1 MAKNEARRAQ
11 LLDAAIDVLAE
22 EGARGLTY
30 RAIDAKAGVPAGTA
44 SNYFANRD
52 DLMSEVATRVHQ
64 RLMPSDESVA
74 ESLAMPRDKQLT
86 LKFMHDIIKRA
97 DADKACY
104 LAMMELRLEATR
116 RPDLRT
122 ALTKTIADNLDFNVA
137 FNEESKLPGD
147 RMTVVSLYFAMTGL
161 IYERLTLPDV
171 VAPMD
176 LDELIEVL
184 VNRAIGPD

>member
-1 MAKNEARRAQ
+1 
-11 LLDAAIDVLAE
+11 LDAAIDVLAE

-30 RAIDAKAGVPAGTA
+30 RAIDAKAGTPAGTA
-44 SNYFANRD
+44 SNYFSNRD
-52 DLMSEVATRVHQ
+52 DLMSEVAIRVNQ

-74 ESLAMPRDKQLT
+74 ESLAMPRDRSLT

-122 ALTKTIADNLDFNVA
+122 ALTKTVADNLDFNVT

-147 RMTVVSLYFAMTGL
+147 RMTVVSLYFSMTGL

-184 VNRAIGPD
+184 VNRAIGPN

>member
-1 MAKNEARRAQ
+1 MVKNEARRTA

-52 DLMSEVATRVHQ
+52 DLMSEVAIRVNQ
-64 RLMPSDESVA
+64 RLMPSDESIA
-74 ESLAMPRDKQLT
+74 ESLAMPRDRKLT
-86 LKFMHDIIKRA
+86 LKFMHDIVKRA

-122 ALTKTIADNLDFNVA
+122 ALTKTVADNLEFNIS
-137 FNEESKLPGD
+137 FNEDSKLPGD
-147 RMTVVSLYFAMTGL
+147 RMTVISLYFAMTGL
-161 IYERLTLPDV
+161 IYERLTLPGIV
-171 VAPMD
+171 EPLD
-176 LDELIEVL
+176 LDHLIEVL
-184 VNRAIGPD
+184 VDRAIG

>member
-1 MAKNEARRAQ
+1 MVRNEARRTA
-11 LLDAAIDVLAE
+11 LLDAAIDVLAR

-30 RAIDAKAGVPAGTA
+30 RAIDAKAEVPAGTA

-52 DLMSEVATRVHQ
+52 ELMSAVMTRVHD

-74 ESLAMPRDKQLT
+74 ESLALPRDRSLT
-86 LKFMHDIIKRA
+86 VKFMHDIIKRA
-97 DADKACY
+97 EADKACY

-116 RPDLRT
+116 RPEIRE
-122 ALTKTIADNLDFNVA
+122 ALTRTIAGNLEANVA
-137 FNEESKLPGD
+137 FNEDSKLPGD

-171 VAPMD
+171 VATMD
-176 LDELIEVL
+176 LDELVEVM

>member
-1 MAKNEARRAQ
+1 MVRNEARRTA

-30 RAIDAKAGVPAGTA
+30 RAIDAKAEVPAGTA

-52 DLMSEVATRVHQ
+52 DLMSEVAIRVNQ
-64 RLMPSDESVA
+64 RLMPSDESIA
-74 ESLAMPRDKQLT
+74 ESLALPRDRALT

-122 ALTKTIADNLDFNVA
+122 ALTKTVADNLEFNVS
-137 FNEESKLPGD
+137 FHLDSELPGD

-161 IYERLTLPDV
+161 IYERLTLPDIT
-171 VAPMD
+171 APMD

-184 VNRAIGPD
+184 VDRAIG

>member
-1 MAKNEARRAQ
+1 VVRNEARRTQ

-52 DLMSEVATRVHQ
+52 ELMSEVSIRVTE
-64 RLMPSDESVA
+64 RLTPSDESIA
-74 ESLAMPRDKQLT
+74 ESLALPRDKALSV
-86 LKFMHDIIKRA
+86 KFMHDIIKRA

-116 RPDLRT
+116 RPELRT
-122 ALTKTIADNLDFNVA
+122 ALTKTFAANLDFNIA
-137 FNEESKLPGD
+137 FNEDSKLPGD
-147 RMTVVSLYFAMTGL
+147 RMTVILLYFAMTGL

-171 VAPMD
+171 AATTD
-176 LDELIEVL
+176 LDEFIEVL
-184 VNRAIGPD
+184 VDRAIG

>member
-1 MAKNEARRAQ
+1 LVKNEARRTA
-11 LLDAAIDVLAE
+11 LLDTAIDVLAE

-44 SNYFANRD
+44 SNYFASRD
-52 DLMSEVATRVHQ
+52 DLMSEVAIRVTQ
-64 RLMPSDESVA
+64 RLTPSEESIA
-74 ESLAMPRDKQLT
+74 ESLALPRDKALS
-86 LKFMHDIIKRA
+86 LKFMHDIVKRA
-97 DADKACY
+97 DADKAGY

-122 ALTKTIADNLDFNVA
+122 ALTRTVAGNLDFNIA
-137 FNEESKLPGD
+137 FNEESELPGD
-147 RMTVVSLYFAMTGL
+147 RMTVVLLYFAMTGL

-176 LDELIEVL
+176 LDEIIEVM
-184 VNRAIGPD
+184 VDRAIGPN

>member
-1 MAKNEARRAQ
+1 MVRNEARRAA

-30 RAIDAKAGVPAGTA
+30 RAIDAKAGTPAGTA
-44 SNYFANRD
+44 SNYFSNRD
-52 DLMSEVATRVHQ
+52 DLMSEVAIRVNQ

-74 ESLAMPRDKQLT
+74 ESLAMPRDRSLT

-122 ALTKTIADNLDFNVA
+122 ALTKTVADNLDFNVT

-147 RMTVVSLYFAMTGL
+147 RMTVVSLYFSMTGL

-184 VNRAIGPD
+184 VNRAIGPN

>member
-1 MAKNEARRAQ
+1 MVRNEARRTA
-11 LLDAAIDVLAE
+11 LLDAAVDVLAE

-52 DLMSEVATRVHQ
+52 ELMSEVMTRVFQ
-64 RLMPSDESVA
+64 RLAPSEESVA
-74 ESLAMPRDKQLT
+74 ESLALPRDRALT
-86 LKFMHDIIKRA
+86 VRFMHDIIKRA
-97 DADKACY
+97 DENRAGY

-116 RPDLRT
+116 RPGLRDAIT
-122 ALTKTIADNLDFNVA
+122 RTVTESIELNVA
-137 FNEESKLPGD
+137 FNEESGLPGD
-147 RMTVVSLYFAMTGL
+147 RTAVVMLYFAMIGL

-176 LDELIEVL
+176 LDELVEAMVD
-184 VNRAIGPD
+184 RAIG

>member
-1 MAKNEARRAQ
+1 VVRNEARRTA

-30 RAIDAKAGVPAGTA
+30 RAIDAKAEVPAGTA

-64 RLMPSDESVA
+64 RLMPSEESIA
-74 ESLAMPRDKQLT
+74 ESLAMPRDRTLT
-86 LKFMHDIIKRA
+86 VKFMHDIVKRA

-122 ALTKTIADNLDFNVA
+122 ALTKTVADSLDFNIA
-137 FNEESKLPGD
+137 FNEDSKLPGD
-147 RMTVVSLYFAMTGL
+147 RMTVLTLYFAMTGL
-161 IYERLTLPDV
+161 IYERLTLPDIV
-171 VAPMD
+171 EPMD

-184 VNRAIGPD
+184 VDKAIGPG

>member
-1 MAKNEARRAQ
+1 MVRNEARRTA
-11 LLDAAIDVLAE
+11 LLDAAVDVLAE

-30 RAIDAKAGVPAGTA
+30 RAIDVRAGVPAGTA

-52 DLMSEVATRVHQ
+52 ELMVEVMARVHV

-74 ESLAMPRDKQLT
+74 ASLDLPRDRELT
-86 LKFMHDIIKRA
+86 VKFMHDIIRRA

-116 RPDLRT
+116 RPEIRD
-122 ALTKTIADNLDFNVA
+122 ALTRTIAENIEANVA
-137 FNEESKLPGD
+137 FNEESALPGD

-171 VAPMD
+171 VAAMD
-176 LDELIEVL
+176 LDELVEVL
-184 VNRAIGPD
+184 VDRAIGPD

>member
-1 MAKNEARRAQ
+1 MVRNEARRTA

-30 RAIDAKAGVPAGTA
+30 RAIDAKAGVPVGTA

-52 DLMSEVATRVHQ
+52 ELMSEVMTRVHD

-74 ESLAMPRDKQLT
+74 ESLAMPRDRSLT
-86 LKFMHDIIKRA
+86 VKFMHDIIKRA

-116 RPDLRT
+116 RPEIQR
-122 ALTKTIADNLDFNVA
+122 ALTKTIAGNIEANVA
-137 FNEESKLPGD
+137 FNAEAGLPGD

-161 IYERLTLPDV
+161 IYERLTLPGV
-171 VAPMD
+171 VVPM
-176 LDELIEVL
+176 ELVLLVVVL
-184 VNRAIGPD
+184 VDRSIG

>member
-1 MAKNEARRAQ
+1 MVKNEARRTA

-30 RAIDAKAGVPAGTA
+30 RAIDAKAQVPAGTA
-44 SNYFANRD
+44 SNYFASRD
-52 DLMSEVATRVHQ
+52 DLMSEVAIRVNQ
-64 RLMPSDESVA
+64 RLMPPDELV
-74 ESLAMPRDKQLT
+74 EERLALPRDRSLT
-86 LKFMHDIIKRA
+86 LRFMHDIVKRA

-122 ALTKTIADNLDFNVA
+122 ALTKTVADNLDFNIA

-147 RMTVVSLYFAMTGL
+147 RMTVLTLYFALTGL
-161 IYERLTLPDV
+161 IYERLTLPDIV
-171 VAPMD
+171 EPMD

-184 VNRAIGPD
+184 VDRAIGPN

>member
-1 MAKNEARRAQ
+1 MVRNEARRTA

-64 RLMPSDESVA
+64 RLMPSEESIA
-74 ESLAMPRDKQLT
+74 ESLALPRDRSLSV
-86 LKFMHDIIKRA
+86 KFMHDIIKRA

-122 ALTKTIADNLDFNVA
+122 ALTKTVADSLDFNVA

-147 RMTVVSLYFAMTGL
+147 RMTVLLMYFGMTGL
-161 IYERLTLPDV
+161 IYERLTLPGIV
-171 VAPMD
+171 EPMD

-184 VNRAIGPD
+184 VNRAIG

>member
-1 MAKNEARRAQ
+1 MVRNEARRTA

-30 RAIDAKAGVPAGTA
+30 RAIDAKAEVPAGTA

-52 DLMSEVATRVHQ
+52 ELMAEVSTRVTE
-64 RLMPSDESVA
+64 RLMPSDESIA
-74 ESLAMPRDKQLT
+74 ESLALPRDKALSV
-86 LKFMHDIIKRA
+86 KFMHDIIKRA
-97 DADKACY
+97 DADKVCY

-116 RPDLRT
+116 RPELRT
-122 ALTKTIADNLDFNVA
+122 ALTKTFTANLDFNIA
-137 FNEESKLPGD
+137 FNEDAKLPGD
-147 RMTVVSLYFAMTGL
+147 RMTVVLLYFAMTGL

-171 VAPMD
+171 AAAMD

-184 VNRAIGPD
+184 VDRAIG

>member
-1 MAKNEARRAQ
+1 VVRNEARRTA
-11 LLDAAIDVLAE
+11 LLDAAIDVLAQ

-30 RAIDAKAGVPAGTA
+30 RAIDAKAEVPAGTA

-52 DLMSEVATRVHQ
+52 ELMSEVAVRVNQ
-64 RLMPSDESVA
+64 RLMPSDESIA
-74 ESLAMPRDKQLT
+74 ESLAMPRDRALT
-86 LKFMHDIIKRA
+86 LKFMHDIVKRA

-122 ALTKTIADNLDFNVA
+122 ALTKTVADNLEFNIS
-137 FNEESKLPGD
+137 FNEDSKLPGD

-171 VAPMD
+171 VEPMD
-176 LDELIEVL
+176 LDQLIEVL
-184 VNRAIGPD
+184 VDRAVGPD